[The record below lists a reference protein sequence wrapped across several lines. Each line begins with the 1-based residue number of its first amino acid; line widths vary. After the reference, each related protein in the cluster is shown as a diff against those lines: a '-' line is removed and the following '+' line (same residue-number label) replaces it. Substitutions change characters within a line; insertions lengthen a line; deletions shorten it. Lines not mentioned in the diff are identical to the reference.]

1 MRFYQSGRSQHEAL
15 LPLVRV
21 AAVTDICD
29 GDVGPAPHEVP
40 QPHFGS
46 QSCQNSR
53 ALDSSEAPLGAVL
66 AEDGPKLKQL
76 QKCWRLCRQ
85 EVAQALSAEVP
96 GQSRPDRAAVLKAKP
111 LQADSQRW
119 RLQAQKAAP
128 EKRASTRATKKAKP
142 ENSLD
147 VVDILPHWKH
157 SFLKALKPGAQSVH
171 SGPP

>member
-96 GQSRPDRAAVLKAKP
+96 GQSRPDRAAVLKAEP
-111 LQADSQRW
+111 LQAEP
-119 RLQAQKAAP
+119 KVAP
-128 EKRASTRATKKAKP
+128 AGPEGSAGEKSEHKG
-142 ENSLD
+142 
-147 VVDILPHWKH
+147 H
-157 SFLKALKPGAQSVH
+157 
-171 SGPP
+171 